1 MALQGNG
8 TFLDKLGNII
18 GEEGLKTELNI
29 TFSAETLIKLMI
41 TIMMAILLSYMIQTV
56 LRKAIK

>member
-1 MALQGNG
+1 MAQNG

-29 TFSAETLIKLMI
+29 TFTAETLIKLMV
-41 TIMMAILLSYMIQTV
+41 TIMMAILLAYMIQTV
-56 LRKAIK
+56 LSKGINK

>member
-1 MALQGNG
+1 MALQDG

-29 TFSAETLIKLMI
+29 TFSAETLIKLMV
-41 TIMMAILLSYMIQTV
+41 TIMMAILLAYMIQSV
-56 LRKAIK
+56 LKKAIKQ

>member
-1 MALQGNG
+1 MALQDG

-29 TFSAETLIKLMI
+29 TFSAETLIKLMV
-41 TIMMAILLSYMIQTV
+41 TIMMAILLAYMIQSV
-56 LRKAIK
+56 LKKAIK

>member
-1 MALQGNG
+1 MAQNG

-29 TFSAETLIKLMI
+29 TFTAETLIKLMV
-41 TIMMAILLSYMIQTV
+41 TIMMAILLAYMIQTV
-56 LRKAIK
+56 LSKAINK

>member
-1 MALQGNG
+1 MAENG

-18 GEEGLKTELNI
+18 GEEGIKTELNI
-29 TFSAETLIKLMI
+29 TFSAETLIKLMM

-56 LRKAIK
+56 LRKAIKQ

>member
-41 TIMMAILLSYMIQTV
+41 TIMMAILLSYMVQSV